1 MKMQLKNL
9 YKMKVFKFGGA
20 SIKDAPSIKNILEI
34 ISKYEKDNLV
44 IVVSAMGKTTN
55 ALEKVVD
62 SYFNDKTQ
70 LQSSISDVFN
80 FHINILNNL
89 FEKNHFIFSELNT
102 SFEKLGSFIK
112 SNKSPSYSFV
122 YDQVVSLG
130 ELISS
135 KIIYEYLQKNNIDCS
150 LIDARNC
157 IKTNSKYRGGKV
169 QWDMTNKKIKELI
182 SDSKINI
189 TQGFIG
195 SDSNNFTVT
204 LGREGSD
211 YSAAIFAYSLNAES
225 LSIWKDVPGLLNADP
240 KFFSNTKLLNQ
251 ISYSETIELAFY
263 GASIIHPKTLQPLQK
278 KEIPLFVKS
287 FKNPLSNGTVISKG
301 VDINPLVPCY
311 IFKEN
316 LILLKIS
323 SLDFSFM
330 VEDNISHIFKQ
341 LHDFKMKVDVIQ
353 NSAITFSVC
362 FFDKYNKIN
371 ELISNLEGKF
381 KIQFYKNVSLFTIR
395 HFDEKSIKKISNKRK
410 LLLEQRTEKT
420 VKLIFSN

>member
-1 MKMQLKNL
+1 MQLKNL
-9 YKMKVFKFGGA
+9 WKMKVFKFGGA

-62 SYFNDKTQ
+62 SYFNDKAQ

-381 KIQFYKNVSLFTIR
+381 KIQIHKNVSLFTIR

>member
-1 MKMQLKNL
+1 
-9 YKMKVFKFGGA
+9 MKVFKFGGA

-62 SYFNDKTQ
+62 SYFNDKAQ

-371 ELISNLEGKF
+371 ELIINLEGKF
-381 KIQFYKNVSLFTIR
+381 KIQIHKNVSLFTIR

>member
-1 MKMQLKNL
+1 
-9 YKMKVFKFGGA
+9 MKVFKFGGA

-34 ISKYEKDNLV
+34 ISKYKKDNLV

-62 SYFNDKTQ
+62 SYFNDKAQ

-102 SFEKLGSFIK
+102 SFEKLSSFIK

-311 IFKEN
+311 IFKKN

-381 KIQFYKNVSLFTIR
+381 KIQIHKNVSLFTIR

>member
-1 MKMQLKNL
+1 
-9 YKMKVFKFGGA
+9 MKVFKFGGA

-34 ISKYEKDNLV
+34 ISKYEMDNLV

-135 KIIYEYLQKNNIDCS
+135 KIIYEYFQKNNIDCS

-381 KIQFYKNVSLFTIR
+381 KIQIHKNVSLFTIR

>member
-1 MKMQLKNL
+1 
-9 YKMKVFKFGGA
+9 MKVFKFGGA
-20 SIKDAPSIKNILEI
+20 SIKDASSIKNILKI
-34 ISKYEKDNLV
+34 ISSYNDDKLI

-55 ALEKVVD
+55 ALEIVVD
-62 SYFNDKTQ
+62 NYFNNKPE
-70 LQSSISDVFN
+70 LQSSILDVFN
-80 FHINILNNL
+80 FHSEIMVDLFKKNDPVFFETSKL
-89 FEKNHFIFSELNT
+89 FEKL
-102 SFEKLGSFIK
+102 KSFIK

-122 YDQVVSLG
+122 YDQIVSVG

-135 KIIYEYLQKNNIDCS
+135 NIIHHFLLNNNIDCS

-157 IKTNSKYRGGKV
+157 IKTDSKYRGGKV
-169 QWDMTNKKIKELI
+169 QWDATNKKVKEAI
-182 SDSKINI
+182 TKTNINI

-195 SDSNNFTVT
+195 SDKNNFNVT

-211 YSAAIFAYSLNAES
+211 YSAAIFAYVLNAES

-278 KEIPLFVKS
+278 KEIPLHVKS
-287 FKNPLSNGTVISKG
+287 FKNPKSKGTIISKE
-301 VDINPLVPCY
+301 IEIEPLVPCY

-316 LILLKIS
+316 LILIKLS

-330 VEDNISHIFKQ
+330 VEDNISNIFKE

-353 NSAITFSVC
+353 NSAISFSVC
-362 FFDKYNKIN
+362 FFDKYNNIDALVK
-371 ELISNLEGKF
+371 NLEGKF
-381 KIQFYKNVSLFTIR
+381 KIEMHKNVSLFTIR
-395 HFDEKSIKKISNKRK
+395 HFNEKSIKKVSNKRK
-410 LLLEQRTEKT
+410 LVLEQRTEKT
-420 VKLIFSN
+420 VRLIFSN

>member
-1 MKMQLKNL
+1 
-9 YKMKVFKFGGA
+9 MKVFKFGGA

-62 SYFNDKTQ
+62 SYFNDKAQ

-135 KIIYEYLQKNNIDCS
+135 KIIYEYLLKNNMDCS

-323 SLDFSFM
+323 SLDFSFI

-381 KIQFYKNVSLFTIR
+381 KIQIHKNVSLFTIK

>member
-1 MKMQLKNL
+1 
-9 YKMKVFKFGGA
+9 MKVFKFGGA

-62 SYFNDKTQ
+62 SYFNDKAQ

-135 KIIYEYLQKNNIDCS
+135 KIIYEYLQKNNIDSS

-287 FKNPLSNGTVISKG
+287 FKNPFSNGTVISKG

-381 KIQFYKNVSLFTIR
+381 KIQIHKNVSLFTIR

>member
-1 MKMQLKNL
+1 
-9 YKMKVFKFGGA
+9 MKVFKFGGA
-20 SIKDAPSIKNILEI
+20 SIKDASSIKNILKI
-34 ISKYEKDNLV
+34 ISSYNDDKLI

-55 ALEKVVD
+55 ALEIVVD
-62 SYFNDKTQ
+62 NYFNNKTE
-70 LQSSISDVFN
+70 LQSSILDVFN
-80 FHINILNNL
+80 FHSEIMVDLFKKNDPVFFETSKL
-89 FEKNHFIFSELNT
+89 FEKL
-102 SFEKLGSFIK
+102 KSFIK

-122 YDQVVSLG
+122 YDQIVSVG

-135 KIIYEYLQKNNIDCS
+135 NIIHHFLLNNNIDCS

-169 QWDMTNKKIKELI
+169 QWDATNKKVKEAI
-182 SDSKINI
+182 TKTNINI

-195 SDSNNFTVT
+195 SDKNNFTVT

-211 YSAAIFAYSLNAES
+211 YSAAIFAYVLNAES

-263 GASIIHPKTLQPLQK
+263 GASIIHPKTLQPLQM
-278 KEIPLFVKS
+278 KEIPLHVKS
-287 FKNPLSNGTVISKG
+287 FKNPKSKGTIISKE
-301 VDINPLVPCY
+301 IEIEPLVPCY

-316 LILLKIS
+316 LILIKLS

-330 VEDNISHIFKQ
+330 VEDNISNIFKE

-353 NSAITFSVC
+353 NSAISFSVC
-362 FFDKYNKIN
+362 FFDKYNNIDALVK
-371 ELISNLEGKF
+371 NLEGKF
-381 KIQFYKNVSLFTIR
+381 KIEMHKNVSLFTIR
-395 HFDEKSIKKISNKRK
+395 HFNEKSIKKVSNKRK
-410 LLLEQRTEKT
+410 LVLEQRTEKT
-420 VKLIFSN
+420 VRLIFSN

>member
-1 MKMQLKNL
+1 
-9 YKMKVFKFGGA
+9 MKVFKFGGA

-34 ISKYEKDNLV
+34 ISKYDKDNLV

-62 SYFNDKTQ
+62 SYFNDKAQ

-80 FHINILNNL
+80 FHKNILNNL

-225 LSIWKDVPGLLNADP
+225 LSVWKDVPGLLNADP

-251 ISYSETIELAFY
+251 ISYSETIEFAFY

-278 KEIPLFVKS
+278 KEITLFVKS

-362 FFDKYNKIN
+362 FFDKYNMIN
-371 ELISNLEGKF
+371 ELVSNLEGKF
-381 KIQFYKNVSLFTIR
+381 KIQIHKNVSLFTIR

-410 LLLEQRTEKT
+410 LLLEQRTEKV

>member
-1 MKMQLKNL
+1 
-9 YKMKVFKFGGA
+9 MKVFKFGGA
-20 SIKDAPSIKNILEI
+20 SIKDASSIKNILKI
-34 ISKYEKDNLV
+34 ISSHNNEKLV

-55 ALEKVVD
+55 ALEIVVHN
-62 SYFNDKTQ
+62 YLNNKTE

-80 FHINILNNL
+80 FHSEIMNSLFKKNDPVFFEINKL
-89 FEKNHFIFSELNT
+89 FEKLN
-102 SFEKLGSFIK
+102 SFMK

-122 YDQVVSLG
+122 YDQIVSIG

-135 KIIYEYLQKNNIDCS
+135 NIIHHFLLNNNINCS

-169 QWDMTNKKIKELI
+169 QSDITNKKVKEFI
-182 SDSKINI
+182 SDSNINI

-195 SDSNNFTVT
+195 SDKNNFTVT

-211 YSAAIFAYSLNAES
+211 YSAAIFAYVLNAES
-225 LSIWKDVPGLLNADP
+225 LSIWKDVSGLLNADP

-278 KEIPLFVKS
+278 KEIPLHVKS
-287 FKNPLSNGTVISKG
+287 FKNPQSKGTIISKG
-301 VDINPLVPCY
+301 VDIEPLVPCY

-316 LILLKIS
+316 LILLNLS

-330 VEDNISHIFKQ
+330 VEDNISSIFKE

-353 NSAITFSVC
+353 NSAISFSVC
-362 FFDKYNKIN
+362 FFDKYNNIN
-371 ELISNLEGKF
+371 DLVKNLEGKF
-381 KIQFYKNVSLFTIR
+381 KIDMHKNVSLFTIR
-395 HFDEKSIKKISNKRK
+395 HFNEKSIKKVSNKRK
-410 LLLEQRTEKT
+410 LVLEQRTEKT
-420 VKLIFSN
+420 VRLIFSN

>member
-1 MKMQLKNL
+1 
-9 YKMKVFKFGGA
+9 MKVFKFGGA
-20 SIKDAPSIKNILEI
+20 SIKDASSIKNILKI
-34 ISKYEKDNLV
+34 ISSYNDEKLI

-55 ALEKVVD
+55 ALEIVVD
-62 SYFNDKTQ
+62 NYFNNKTE
-70 LQSSISDVFN
+70 LQSSILDVFN
-80 FHINILNNL
+80 FHSEIMVDLFKKNDPVFFETSKL
-89 FEKNHFIFSELNT
+89 FEKL
-102 SFEKLGSFIK
+102 KSFIK

-122 YDQVVSLG
+122 YDQIVSVG

-135 KIIYEYLQKNNIDCS
+135 NIIHHFLLNNNIDCS

-157 IKTNSKYRGGKV
+157 IKTDSKYRGGKV
-169 QWDMTNKKIKELI
+169 QWDATNKKVKEAI
-182 SDSKINI
+182 TKTNINI

-195 SDSNNFTVT
+195 SDKNNFTVT

-211 YSAAIFAYSLNAES
+211 YSAAIFAYVLNAES

-278 KEIPLFVKS
+278 KEIPLHVKS
-287 FKNPLSNGTVISKG
+287 FKNPKSKGTIISKE
-301 VDINPLVPCY
+301 IEIEPLVPCY

-316 LILLKIS
+316 LILIKLS

-330 VEDNISHIFKQ
+330 VEDNISNIFKE

-353 NSAITFSVC
+353 NSAISFSVC
-362 FFDKYNKIN
+362 FFDKYNNIDALVK
-371 ELISNLEGKF
+371 NLEGKF
-381 KIQFYKNVSLFTIR
+381 KIEMHKNVSLFTIR
-395 HFDEKSIKKISNKRK
+395 HFNEKSIKKVSNKRK
-410 LLLEQRTEKT
+410 LVLEQRTEKT
-420 VKLIFSN
+420 VRLIFSN

>member
-1 MKMQLKNL
+1 
-9 YKMKVFKFGGA
+9 MKVFKFGGA
-20 SIKDAPSIKNILEI
+20 SIKDASSIKNILKI
-34 ISKYEKDNLV
+34 ISSYKDEKLI

-55 ALEKVVD
+55 ALEIIVD
-62 SYFNDKTQ
+62 NYFNNKTE
-70 LQSSISDVFN
+70 LQSSILDVFN
-80 FHINILNNL
+80 FHSEIMMDLFKKNDPVFFETSKL
-89 FEKNHFIFSELNT
+89 FEKL
-102 SFEKLGSFIK
+102 KSFIK

-122 YDQVVSLG
+122 YDQIVSVG

-135 KIIYEYLQKNNIDCS
+135 NVIHHFLLNNNVDCS

-157 IKTNSKYRGGKV
+157 IKTDSKYRGGKV
-169 QWDMTNKKIKELI
+169 QWDSTNKKVKEAI
-182 SDSKINI
+182 TKTNINI

-195 SDSNNFTVT
+195 SDKNNFTVT

-211 YSAAIFAYSLNAES
+211 YSAAIFAYVLNAES

-278 KEIPLFVKS
+278 KEIPLHVKS
-287 FKNPLSNGTVISKG
+287 FKNPKSKGTIISKE
-301 VDINPLVPCY
+301 IEIEPLVPCY

-316 LILLKIS
+316 LILIKLS

-330 VEDNISHIFKQ
+330 VEDNISNIFKE

-353 NSAITFSVC
+353 NSAISFSVC
-362 FFDKYNKIN
+362 FFDKYNNIDALVK
-371 ELISNLEGKF
+371 NLEGKF
-381 KIQFYKNVSLFTIR
+381 KIEMHKNVSLFTIR
-395 HFDEKSIKKISNKRK
+395 HFDEKSIRRISHNRK
-410 LLLEQRTEKT
+410 LILEQRTEKM
-420 VKLIFSN
+420 VRLIFSN

>member
-1 MKMQLKNL
+1 
-9 YKMKVFKFGGA
+9 MKVFKFGGA

-122 YDQVVSLG
+122 YDQVVSMG

-381 KIQFYKNVSLFTIR
+381 KIQIHKNVSLFTIR

>member
-1 MKMQLKNL
+1 
-9 YKMKVFKFGGA
+9 MKVFKFGGA

-62 SYFNDKTQ
+62 SYFNDKAQ

-102 SFEKLGSFIK
+102 SFERLGSFIK

-122 YDQVVSLG
+122 YDQVVSMG

-135 KIIYEYLQKNNIDCS
+135 KIIYEYFQKNNMDCS

-169 QWDMTNKKIKELI
+169 QWDITNKKIKDLI

-330 VEDNISHIFKQ
+330 VEDNISHIFRQ

-371 ELISNLEGKF
+371 ELIINLEGKF
-381 KIQFYKNVSLFTIR
+381 KIQIHKNVSLFTIR